1 MIPFLRHISSFQ
13 RLIINSL
20 CLISQSVIYPIFF
33 VFNQLRFFFK
43 YFVFG
48 LPHPV
53 KKIEAKAPA
62 ADQKKEEEN
71 IEIPFNLARRREQL
85 INEIIVTEKLYQ
97 DKLDIFADYYNPA
110 LSPIVDKDTL
120 VLFFGT
126 DFSVLIDT
134 SVRVY
139 VTAKE
144 DSKFGPNDTIIGK
157 TFLDAYDYLLL
168 LDPYVDNYLKALLK
182 FNDLYHSDKNFK
194 KKIQSVERRTDTT
207 FKGIFRMPLERLV
220 KYQTS
225 LEEIIKNTPEWHEDY
240 AYLKEI
246 IEKFRPTHDKAQTQL
261 DEGDRILALL
271 KLERKIRGC
280 PPLRVIRRSFVGT
293 WQLSND
299 NMLIHVLTD
308 RLLIVQQKT
317 ELLSRKKYFVLK
329 KDISLANV
337 KKVTK
342 DEKGIKLISKDG
354 DVIIKIK
361 LKVDE
366 LFKAIKENNLIAR
379 HSEI

>member
-1 MIPFLRHISSFQ
+1 MIPYLRYISSFQ

-33 VFNQLRFFFK
+33 IFNQLRFFFK

-53 KKIEAKAPA
+53 KKIETKTQAVS
-62 ADQKKEEEN
+62 QKKAEEN
-71 IEIPFNLARRREQL
+71 VEIPFNLARRREQL
-85 INEIIVTEKLYQ
+85 INEIIVTEKVYQ
-97 DKLDIFADYYNPA
+97 DKLDILADYYQPA
-110 LSPIVDKDTL
+110 IAPFVDKDTL
-120 VLFFGT
+120 KLFFG
-126 DFSVLIDT
+126 DDISVLIDT

-139 VTAKE
+139 VTTKE
-144 DSKFGPNDTIIGK
+144 DSKFGPNDTVIGK
-157 TFLDAYDYLLL
+157 TFLDAYDYILL
-168 LDPYVDNYLKALLK
+168 LDPYVDNYLKALFK
-182 FNDLYHSDKNFK
+182 FYDIYHNDKEFK
-194 KKIQSVERRTDTT
+194 KKIQSVQRRTDTE
-207 FKGIFRMPLERLV
+207 FLAILRMPLERLV
-220 KYQTS
+220 KYQVS
-225 LEEIIKNTPEWHEDY
+225 LDEIIKNTPEWHEDY

-246 IEKFRPTHDKAQTQL
+246 TEKFRPTHDKAQDQL

-280 PPLRVIRRSFVGT
+280 PPLREIKRSFVGT

-317 ELLSRKKYFVLK
+317 ELLSRKKYFIVK

-342 DEKGIKLISKDG
+342 DDKGIKLISKDG
-354 DVIIKIK
+354 DIIIKIK

-366 LFKAIKENNLIAR
+366 LFKAIQENNLIAR